1 MTAKGQM
8 YSPEVLQTI
17 GGILLNAASGN
28 PNVGLLAGLTNHP
41 SLLINSEEY
50 KELLGKPLWQL
61 TGEQYTKLTE
71 GAMFNVVSSLR
82 SQEASRHLVYGIDGL
97 AKFLGTSRSTAQRI
111 KRSGIIDDAIAQN
124 GRTIV
129 IDGDKAIQLIRESKD
144 DTEKWK
150 K

>member
-1 MTAKGQM
+1 MTAKGQT
-8 YSPEVLQTI
+8 YSPEVFQAI

-28 PNVGLLAGLTNHP
+28 SRAGLLTGVQKPDPLSIDP
-41 SLLINSEEY
+41 EEY

-61 TGEQYTKLTE
+61 TGEQYQTLTK
-71 GAMFNVVSSLR
+71 GVMISIVDSLR
-82 SQEASRHLVYGIDGL
+82 DQEPSRHLVYGIDGL

-129 IDGDKAIQLIRESKD
+129 IDGDMALQLLKDHKAIGGETI
-144 DTEKWK
+144 
-150 K
+150 